1 MTFWLWLFL
10 AAVGA
15 YVASRAATGAVLGLL
30 RRRVILDRPNPR
42 SSHAVA
48 TPRGGGLAVSG
59 VVLAAWALIA
69 LAHADPAPRDWV
81 VPGLA
86 LGLVGVSWLDDLR
99 GVSVGLRPGAQ
110 ALAVGVALAVMPGLG
125 QVFQG
130 WLPVWLD
137 VAATALLWVW
147 FVNLFNFMDG
157 IDGITGVETGF
168 IGLGVAAVALI
179 TGWDAVQAFYGL
191 TLAAAALGFLAWNW
205 HPAKVFLGD
214 VGSVPLGFLAGWLLL
229 GAAAAGHWVAALILP
244 LYYLADASLTLA
256 RRTRARQRLWE
267 AHKRHFYQ
275 RAHQGGLSHA
285 AVVHRIIAAN
295 LALLA
300 LALASLAGF
309 GPAPWLALAAA
320 GLTVALLLGHLA
332 HHGRG

>member
-10 AAVGA
+10 AAGGA

-86 LGLVGVSWLDDLR
+86 LGLVGVFWLDDLR
-99 GVSVGLRPGAQ
+99 GVSVGLRLGAQ

-130 WLPVWLD
+130 LLPFWLD
-137 VAATALLWVW
+137 VAATALLWIW

-168 IGLGVAAVALI
+168 IGLGVAAVALV
-179 TGWDAVQAFYGL
+179 TGWDGAQAFYGL

-229 GAAAAGHWVAALILP
+229 GAAAAGHWAAALILP
-244 LYYLADASLTLA
+244 LYYLADASLTLV
-256 RRTRARQRLWE
+256 RRALARQRPWD
-267 AHKRHFYQ
+267 AHKQHFYQ

-285 AVVHRIIAAN
+285 AVATRVAAAN
-295 LALLA
+295 MVLLA
-300 LALASLAGF
+300 LALASLAAF
-309 GPAPWLALAAA
+309 GPAPWLSLAAA

-332 HHGRG
+332 GHGRG

>member
-1 MTFWLWLFL
+1 MTFWLSLFL
-10 AAVGA
+10 ATGGA
-15 YVASRAATGAVLGLL
+15 YVASRVATGAVLEWLQ
-30 RRRVILDRPNPR
+30 RRAILDRPNRR
-42 SSHAVA
+42 SSHRVA

-86 LGLVGVSWLDDLR
+86 LGLVGVFWLDDLR
-99 GVSVGLRPGAQ
+99 GVSVGLRLGAQ

-130 WLPVWLD
+130 LLPFWLD

-168 IGLGVAAVALI
+168 IGLGAAAVALV
-179 TGWDAVQAFYGL
+179 TGWDGAQAFYGL

-229 GAAAAGHWVAALILP
+229 GAAAAGHWAAALILP
-244 LYYLADASLTLA
+244 LYYLADASLTLV
-256 RRTRARQRLWE
+256 RRALARQRPWD
-267 AHKRHFYQ
+267 AHKQHFYQ

-285 AVVHRIIAAN
+285 AVATRVATAN
-295 LALLA
+295 LVLLA
-300 LALASLAGF
+300 LALASLAAF
-309 GPAPWLALAAA
+309 GPAPWLSLAAA

-332 HHGRG
+332 GHGRG